1 MAEWLYEDGIGER
14 RAALVDGDRI
24 LAIGIERDS
33 DGVRAGTI
41 ATARLSCSDGG
52 TLRIVR
58 FDNGE
63 EAVVSS
69 VPRGLSDGAKMLVEV
84 TRSAIS
90 EIDLVKRAKARP
102 AADDAVAKDGADLL
116 ARISATGDVVR
127 TLQPHEPDALEA
139 AGWSEALAEAADGRI
154 AFDGGLLRMSLT
166 PAMTVFD
173 IDGTLPPAALAEA
186 GARAVAAAILRLDIA
201 GSIVVDFPTLA
212 DKAARVAVAEEFDAA
227 MTGAFNRTAIN
238 GYGLL
243 QIIRPRIRQSIAER
257 IQFALVESAALALL
271 RRAERAQGHGPMVLS
286 GRPAVCAWIEAKPDL
301 LATLAR
307 RAGRQTVLQ
316 ADPARAIWSGDV
328 H

>member
-14 RAALVDGDRI
+14 RAALIDDGAI
-24 LAIGIERDS
+24 VAIGIERDS

-41 ATARLSCSDGG
+41 AAARLSGSDGSA
-52 TLRIVR
+52 LRVVR
-58 FDNGE
+58 FDSGE
-63 EAVVSS
+63 EAIVSQL
-69 VPRGLSDGAKMLVEV
+69 PHGLSDGAKMLVEV
-84 TRSAIS
+84 TRSAIP

-116 ARISATGDVVR
+116 ARISATGNVVR
-127 TLQPHEPDALEA
+127 TLQPHEPDTLEA
-139 AGWSEALAEAADGRI
+139 AGWSEALAEAAGGRI

-173 IDGTLPPAALAEA
+173 IDGALPAAALAEA

-227 MTGAFNRTAIN
+227 MHGAFDRTAIN

-243 QIIRPRIRQSIAER
+243 QIIRPRVRASVAER
-257 IQFALVESAALALL
+257 MQFAPIESAALALL
-271 RRAERAQGHGPMVLS
+271 RRAERAQGHGSITVTAHPALCAWLDARPALLAALARRT
-286 GRPAVCAWIEAKPDL
+286 GRPA
-301 LATLAR
+301 TL
-307 RAGRQTVLQ
+307 QV
-316 ADPARAIWSGDV
+316 DPARAIWSGDV